1 MLTIVFSI
9 QLACKKEQ
17 GRVLRELGE
26 GRRVGFEIGVLKRS
40 EVEMVGL

>member
-9 QLACKKEQ
+9 QLACKKEW
-17 GRVLRELGE
+17 GRVPKELGE